1 MKKLITTLIL
11 AIIATQAHAY
21 VDICNMKRSQAEQQ
35 QCYQYG
41 ASGGMIRM
49 KKNYERIMNSE
60 RVSSSDKKYL
70 QDNQKKW
77 EVAVDRKCSDN
88 VCYYH
93 AIAQRNEDLQ
103 QFMQNHGLQ
112 PM

>member
-1 MKKLITTLIL
+1 MLSI
-11 AIIATQAHAY
+11 
-21 VDICNMKRSQAEQQ
+21 R
-35 QCYQYG
+35 

-60 RVSSSDKKYL
+60 RVSASDKKYL
-70 QDNQKKW
+70 QDNQNKW
-77 EVAVDRKCSDN
+77 EVAVDRKCNDN

-93 AIAQRNEDLQ
+93 AIAQRNDDMQ
-103 QFMQNHGLQ
+103 TFMQNRGLQ

>member
-1 MKKLITTLIL
+1 MKKFIATLIL
-11 AIIATQAHAY
+11 AVVGTQAYAY

-41 ASGGMIRM
+41 ASGGMTRM
-49 KKNYERIMNSE
+49 RENNKRVLNSA
-60 RVSSSDKKYL
+60 RVSDSEKKAI

-77 EVAVDRKCSDN
+77 EAAVDRKCNDN
-88 VCYYH
+88 VCFYH
-93 AIAQRNEDLQ
+93 AVASRNDEIQ
-103 QFMQNHGLQ
+103 EFMRSRGIQ